1 MSEQTFYIHKNTI
14 PPYEYDKVISF
25 IESYEPLVS
34 INHII
39 ETYLVLK
46 LLKTEREFAE
56 FKYLISTFN
65 NHLENF
71 PESIFNV
78 NYGEIN
84 FSYTDVFWELALF
97 LNRLNIDDADK
108 FELYIA
114 KHQIQVIM
122 LDSRFKLI

>member
-46 LLKTEREFAE
+46 LSRVVKWSATKRHAR
-56 FKYLISTFN
+56 LI
-65 NHLENF
+65 
-71 PESIFNV
+71 
-78 NYGEIN
+78 Y
-84 FSYTDVFWELALF
+84 
-97 LNRLNIDDADK
+97 
-108 FELYIA
+108 
-114 KHQIQVIM
+114 
-122 LDSRFKLI
+122 

>member
-71 PESIFNV
+71 R
-78 NYGEIN
+78 YC
-84 FSYTDVFWELALF
+84 
-97 LNRLNIDDADK
+97 
-108 FELYIA
+108 
-114 KHQIQVIM
+114 Q
-122 LDSRFKLI
+122 

>member
-46 LLKTEREFAE
+46 LLKTEKEFAE
-56 FKYLISTFN
+56 FLGVKYCSLTNSGSSAN
-65 NHLENF
+65 L
-71 PESIFNV
+71 
-78 NYGEIN
+78 
-84 FSYTDVFWELALF
+84 
-97 LNRLNIDDADK
+97 
-108 FELYIA
+108 
-114 KHQIQVIM
+114 
-122 LDSRFKLI
+122 

>member
-46 LLKTEREFAE
+46 LLKTEKEFAE

-65 NHLENF
+65 NHLENQLQTF
-71 PESIFNV
+71 YQTLPCDYLISKNDSQCNI
-78 NYGEIN
+78 YGH
-84 FSYTDVFWELALF
+84 L
-97 LNRLNIDDADK
+97 
-108 FELYIA
+108 
-114 KHQIQVIM
+114 
-122 LDSRFKLI
+122 